1 MRILPWLV
9 IPVFFL
15 ALYFALPKLKDQPQ
29 AEPIPS
35 ATQAEEPSPV
45 SDVEPVTISI
55 APPSP
60 LPGEPVKVTLR
71 GLESISQVKSL
82 TFNGNPLAVF
92 EEEGRLVAFVGL
104 DFHEKPGSYPL
115 VLTLDDSQKIESSI
129 EVRKRELISADFD
142 IPEQLGGNTPQAE
155 HELTS
160 TLSKDSAVLNS
171 VTTQVSS
178 EKLWGGQFR
187 FPLEGSPVIT
197 DVYGYS
203 RKTGSVSLSHL
214 GTDFRAAEGTPVYA
228 INSGKVAY
236 TGTLRNFGETVIID
250 HGLGLMT
257 MYMHLSKIKTQKDKS
272 IEKGGLIAESGSTGY
287 SLGPHLHLSVRING
301 LSIDPQKFYELM
313 GPKDAR
319 DARSGTELQFE
330 EVTE

>member
-1 MRILPWLV
+1 MKLLFWLV
-9 IPVFFL
+9 IPIFFL

-29 AEPIPS
+29 TEPVPS
-35 ATQAEEPSPV
+35 ATQGEEPSPV

-55 APPSP
+55 TPPSP
-60 LPGEPVKVTLR
+60 FPGEPVKVTLNS
-71 GLESISQVKSL
+71 LDSISKVKSL
-82 TFNGNPLAVF
+82 TFNDKPLAIF
-92 EEEGRLVAFVGL
+92 EEEGKLATLIGL

-115 VLTLDDSQKIESSI
+115 VLTLDDNQKIESSI

-142 IPEQLGGNTPQAE
+142 IPEQLGGNTSKAE
-155 HELTS
+155 HELTT
-160 TLSKDSAVLNS
+160 TLSKDSAILNS
-171 VTTQVSS
+171 VTTQVSP
-178 EKLWGGQFR
+178 EKLWSGQFR
-187 FPLEGSPVIT
+187 FPLEGSPVVT

-257 MYMHLSKIKTQKDKS
+257 LYMHLSEINVKMGDRA
-272 IEKGGLIAESGSTGY
+272 EKGDPIAKSGSTGY

-301 LSIDPQKFYELM
+301 LSIDPQKFLELM
-313 GPKDAR
+313 GPK
-319 DARSGTELQFE
+319 
-330 EVTE
+330 

>member
-1 MRILPWLV
+1 MKILLWLA
-9 IPVFFL
+9 IPVFFF
-15 ALYFALPKLKDQPQ
+15 ALYFALPKFKNQSQ
-29 AEPIPS
+29 TEPVPS
-35 ATQAEEPSPV
+35 AAQAEESSPA
-45 SDVEPVTISI
+45 SDVELVTISV
-55 APPSP
+55 APTSP
-60 LPGEPVKVTLR
+60 LPGEPVEVTLR
-71 GLESISQVKSL
+71 GLESISQAKSL
-82 TFNGNPLAVF
+82 TFNGTPLVIF
-92 EEEGRLVAFVGL
+92 EEEGRFAAFVGI
-104 DFHEKPGSYPL
+104 DFHEKSGSYPL
-115 VLTLDDSQKIESSI
+115 VLTLEDNQKIESSI

-160 TLSKDSAVLNS
+160 TLSKDSAILNS
-171 VTTQVSS
+171 VTTQVSP

-257 MYMHLSKIKTQKDKS
+257 LYMHLSEINIKMGDLA
-272 IEKGGLIAESGSTGY
+272 EKGDIIAKSGSTGY

-319 DARSGTELQFE
+319 DAYSGPELRFE